1 MKVDYKK
8 RYEFQKKI
16 NLRQSE
22 EIEYLKAQIDGLVSL
37 CEEKDE
43 TIHSVDYLRVELNE
57 NINEIKKYKKQ
68 YQVLIKEL
76 KEIRKVTNQ
85 AIFGNG
91 WKWKLVRFLIK

>member
-22 EIEYLKAQIDGLVSL
+22 EIESLKAQIDELISL

-43 TIHSVDYLRVELNE
+43 EIHSVDSLRVELTE
-57 NINEIKKYKKQ
+57 NVNEIKKYKKQ
-68 YQVLIKEL
+68 YKSLIEDL
-76 KEIRKVTNQ
+76 KKMRKVMNQ
-85 AIFGNG
+85 AFFGN
-91 WKWKLVRFLIK
+91 KWSFIRFLIK